1 MSGGTLK
8 RVMMRPFRRPA
19 NPPAPTARTM
29 AIGRANPTF
38 FQNTPTRIAE
48 RPSIE
53 PTDRSMPPVT
63 ITKVM
68 VSATR
73 PTSDIRRPWLRRLS
87 AVKKRS
93 DCAARTTSATTT
105 STARIVSCRSSRR
118 RDRAMGRSSEGP
130 AAPGHVG
137 EHRYKDQEAEDRL
150 QPVGGNI
157 QEDEGGA
164 DGGEEDGGERRADDR
179 AGPAQDRDAADHR
192 GRDHVEL
199 EVGRNGRLDDLE
211 LAREQDG
218 RDPGEEAVQRED
230 EYDGRLGLDAG
241 GARSVRIAADCV
253 DRPAQRGVAHP
264 QRRQHGQDGGEPDR
278 GKNPEEAELGEEET
292 RRQVGDP
299 GARGRADEPALQDR
313 QHAQGHDDGGDARIG
328 DEHAVDG
335 LDGDPG
341 HDGGE
346 PRHPDR
352 IPANGERARDGG
364 EHADQR
370 PHRAVDV
377 ARDDDHGR
385 ADRSDGDVGV
395 SREDAAQVVLA
406 EERRVHRSRQ
416 GDDRQQ
422 QSEDDE
428 LLAVRREDARQASIL
443 RGQGSGG
450 DGVHQATSRLS
461 PTWVM
466 AAPTASA
473 VASARSKAATMR
485 PPLMTRTRSA
495 MPSTSGNSLEI
506 MMMPR
511 PCWASLPISAWISAL
526 APTSMPRVG
535 SSMISMRGSVPSHF
549 ATTTFCWFPPESWR
563 AIWSVPRA
571 RIPRRSMASRA
582 RFSSP
587 RRSTM
592 VAHEM
597 RSKMGSETFSRRVCA
612 RISPCS
618 PRSSGM

>member
-8 RVMMRPFRRPA
+8 RVMMRPFTRPA
-19 NPPAPTARTM
+19 SPPAPTASTM
-29 AIGRANPTF
+29 ATGRANPTF

-53 PTDRSMPPVT
+53 PTERSMPPVT

-118 RDRAMGRSSEGP
+118 RDRGMGRSSEGP

-137 EHRYKDQEAEDRL
+137 EHRHKDQEAEDRL

-199 EVGRNGRLDDLE
+199 EVGRNGRLDDLQ

-218 RDPGEEAVQRED
+218 RDPGEKAVQRED
-230 EYDGRLGLDAG
+230 EHDGRLGLDAS
-241 GARSVRIAADCV
+241 GARCVGIAADRV

-264 QRRQHGQDGGEPDR
+264 QHGQHGQDGGEPDR
-278 GKNPEEAELGEEET
+278 GKNPEEAELREEET

-328 DEHAVDG
+328 DEHALDG
-335 LDGDPG
+335 LGGDPD

-346 PRHPDR
+346 PRHPHP
-352 IPANGERARDGG
+352 IPADGERSPGG
-364 EHADQR
+364 C
-370 PHRAVDV
+370 
-377 ARDDDHGR
+377 
-385 ADRSDGDVGV
+385 
-395 SREDAAQVVLA
+395 
-406 EERRVHRSRQ
+406 
-416 GDDRQQ
+416 QQ
-422 QSEDDE
+422 
-428 LLAVRREDARQASIL
+428 AM
-443 RGQGSGG
+443 
-450 DGVHQATSRLS
+450 SRLS

-466 AAPTASA
+466 AAPTASG
-473 VASARSKAATMR
+473 VASARSNKAAMR

-495 MPSTSGNSLEI
+495 MPSTSGSSLEI

-511 PCWASLPISAWISAL
+511 PFWTSLPMSAWISAL

-535 SSMISMRGSVPSHF
+535 SSMIRMRGSVPSHF
-549 ATTTFCWFPPESWR
+549 ATTTFCWFPPDSWR
-563 AIWSVPRA
+563 AICSVPRA
-571 RIPRRSMASRA
+571 RIPKRSMASRA
-582 RFSSP
+582 RLSSP
-587 RRSTM
+587 RGSTM

-597 RSKMGSETFSRRVCA
+597 RSRTGSETFSRRVCE
-612 RISPCS
+612 RMSPCS